1 MQWVLKLGSA
11 SPRRLVCRAKG
22 DRFVSCS
29 STTMSTVAAPTRT
42 TYQPIYTERQERRR
56 PERPAAR
63 SAPATTP
70 LEPLLVAFHVGPLA
84 GGVAVC
90 LLGAAP
96 VDVEPAVVV
105 LAEPHVLVRS
115 VVGQSHG

>member
-42 TYQPIYTERQERRR
+42 TYQPIYTERQESVSSTWRLRGMPRACWSSQSWSGRSQRRLSR
-56 PERPAAR
+56 F
-63 SAPATTP
+63 T
-70 LEPLLVAFHVGPLA
+70 L
-84 GGVAVC
+84 
-90 LLGAAP
+90 
-96 VDVEPAVVV
+96 
-105 LAEPHVLVRS
+105 
-115 VVGQSHG
+115 